1 MGIDRRAIWTSCD
14 IIRCMKKHRI
24 LIQFDVATMDALKKV
39 QEQTGASIAEIVR
52 RFVKAGLAARKK

>member
-1 MGIDRRAIWTSCD
+1 
-14 IIRCMKKHRI
+14 MKKHRI
-24 LIQFDVATMDALKKV
+24 LIQFDVATMDALKKA